1 MPGNDHPKGR
11 PPTAG
16 ADSPELRQMSRRSLL
31 GAAGVGAAGLAVG
44 AFGGLSAAQAA
55 TTGKPATKKR
65 GPAKPASTRTQS
77 EPDERAD
84 AGGHIVIHVRPG
96 RGGELDVYHGTS
108 HVRVHDPDLAARL
121 RQTTR

>member
-1 MPGNDHPKGR
+1 MPGNDHPEGGSR
-11 PPTAG
+11 LAG
-16 ADSPELRQMSRRSLL
+16 ADSPEQRQMSRRSLL

-44 AFGGLSAAQAA
+44 AFGGLGAVQAA
-55 TTGKPATKKR
+55 TTRKPAAKKPV
-65 GPAKPASTRTQS
+65 PAKPASTRA

-84 AGGHIVIHVRPG
+84 ADAHIVIHVRPG
-96 RGGELDVYHGTS
+96 RSGELDVYHGTS